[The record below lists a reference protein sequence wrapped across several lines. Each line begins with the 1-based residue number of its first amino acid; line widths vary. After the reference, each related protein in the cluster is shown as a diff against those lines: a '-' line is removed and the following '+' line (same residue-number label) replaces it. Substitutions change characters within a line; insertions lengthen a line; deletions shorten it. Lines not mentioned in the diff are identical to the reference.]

1 MKAALFLLC
10 ALGTST
16 SNFLVRTGEENV
28 YNYQGKILT
37 GIPELEQTFAGM
49 AIECEVLLQ
58 GQGFTAEGPGNGVF
72 KIALRN
78 IKFNNFNDRFTQRR
92 RSREFYAQE
101 NYRSETNQVEAVPS
115 EYQKPHAI
123 KTMDCRVKQTN
134 VPQALSGHHPPRG
147 FRNDSL
153 SALNI
158 QEEYSHTLPFA

>member
-1 MKAALFLLC
+1 MGEQFSCPHPSQRMGMKAALFLLC

-78 IKFNNFNDRFTQRR
+78 IKFNNFNEKLSGPEPLNWRAMQVRVLQTDFQWPIHWRLPSLGGGGGQVRR
-92 RSREFYAQE
+92 RVYVYQARGQQGLLYVRA
-101 NYRSETNQVEAVPS
+101 RACAV
-115 EYQKPHAI
+115 
-123 KTMDCRVKQTN
+123 C
-134 VPQALSGHHPPRG
+134 
-147 FRNDSL
+147 
-153 SALNI
+153 
-158 QEEYSHTLPFA
+158 